1 MQITNIGKETGS
13 ISSDLVDFK
22 RIIRE
27 QYNILYISDNLED
40 MDRIKHIQPQFTQHE
55 TDHLNNPVSIEEIE
69 FIILKTPKGA
79 SLVA

>member
-13 ISSDLVDFK
+13 ITSDLVDFK

-55 TDHLNNPVSIEEIE
+55 TDHLNSIVTLKEIK
-69 FIILKTPKGA
+69 IITLKCSRKN
-79 SLVA
+79 